1 RAGCPLA
8 DTIDVEGLKGLKSAH
23 PGTPVVCYVNS
34 SAEIK
39 AASDICC
46 TSSNA
51 VAVVE
56 SLNEPEVIF
65 IPDKNLG
72 KYVAA
77 QTNKKIILWPGACP
91 THQRITREQVLKLKE
106 EYPQAIFVAHPECE
120 PPVLDLADKI
130 GSTSAIYAF
139 AKNAVARTIII
150 GSEMGMG
157 YRLQKES
164 PDKQFIFPSK
174 YTVCPNMKLTTL
186 KKVYRSLVDLK
197 TKITVA
203 EDIRVRAERAVRRM
217 VEIG

>member
-1 RAGCPLA
+1 M
-8 DTIDVEGLKGLKSAH
+8 KGLKSAH

-56 SLNEPEVIF
+56 SLNAPEVIF